1 MPCCGSKRRQAVA
14 SAMHSSGTA
23 VASVP
28 NPGVSHVLA
37 GTGVE
42 FIYDGAAGVIVTG
55 HATGRRYR
63 FGERGARLVV
73 DARDARF
80 LDATPKLR
88 RVSP

>member
-1 MPCCGSKRRQAVA
+1 
-14 SAMHSSGTA
+14 
-23 VASVP
+23 
-28 NPGVSHVLA
+28 
-37 GTGVE
+37 VE

-80 LDATPKLR
+80 LDVTPKLR

>member
-1 MPCCGSKRRQAVA
+1 
-14 SAMHSSGTA
+14 
-23 VASVP
+23 
-28 NPGVSHVLA
+28 VSFV
-37 GTGVE
+37 
-42 FIYDGAAGVIVTG
+42 YDGVAGVIVTG